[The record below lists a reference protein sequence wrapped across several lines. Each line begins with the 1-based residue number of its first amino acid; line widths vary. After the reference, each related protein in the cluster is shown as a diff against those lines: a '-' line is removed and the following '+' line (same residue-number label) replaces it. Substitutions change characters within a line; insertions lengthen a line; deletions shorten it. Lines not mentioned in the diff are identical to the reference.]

1 MSTVEAMKFCSG
13 SQHIVLTS
21 VRFARAD
28 MSQQDPA
35 FRAEYEEYSAR
46 RAAEGLPKVSY
57 RNYLRQWRRSDE
69 GHTARGD
76 PSLGGK
82 GGKGGATPPP
92 PPPKRRQAITEGGD
106 APPTVKV
113 KGGEAPLEVAGA
125 SAAASTAQ
133 ASRSKQA
140 SSVLESAGYP
150 EFPAHVP
157 TCEGSIAD
165 INQGRLTVAAT
176 KKLID
181 GLSPC
186 TEPTAEIAD
195 ALMFSFLSTR
205 RGLVG
210 EELLPR
216 LGRAEAYPGNWFKF
230 GYTAPNSLQAEDENR
245 FVGFHGT
252 HLECLHAIISTGR
265 LLPSAPEIPGT
276 RAFTDRHGIYLHKP
290 INRHLAEGYS
300 SLTRYGARHI
310 FVKPCVEVVY
320 DIRGSLK
327 SGKQTNQVIQD
338 FDSVQIV
345 AIHLRIVTQ
354 QSLQPSEYLMEWS
367 GSLELPLQAAVSA
380 FEALGLGDRLSASA
394 GKAGSSGGETP
405 LRGVQRGVTPSGS
418 SQSSSAE
425 FEPPARGPVGS
436 PGNLTTVHEAPDAIL
451 EWLGEEGSLGPFR
464 EDAKDPESTLAFAIS
479 KGLAACLR
487 HNHKPRIHVTE
498 AGWAKLSDV
507 LFWPRIADTSATAGD
522 VLEVV
527 RSNQKQRYQ
536 LGVQQDGPYFIR
548 AVQGHSRTEVGEE
561 NLLEPVSEEQL
572 PDTLLHGT
580 SWNAY
585 ESIQQRGL
593 LPGRAQNPGGK
604 GGRHGGKWREGRQHV
619 HFFSDSGGK
628 SGQREGSTML
638 VRISTRKAAEQG
650 VRFLISR
657 NGVYLTPDEVPPICI
672 TSFQSLRTGD
682 LYDRDGERIPRS
694 G

>member
-1 MSTVEAMKFCSG
+1 
-13 SQHIVLTS
+13 
-21 VRFARAD
+21 

-35 FRAEYEEYSAR
+35 FRTEYEAYSAR

-57 RNYLRQWRRSDE
+57 RNFLRQWRRSEE
-69 GHTARGD
+69 GHAARGD
-76 PSLGGK
+76 PPLETGGK
-82 GGKGGATPPP
+82 GGKGGVTPPP
-92 PPPKRRQAITEGGD
+92 PPPKRRQGTTEGGD
-106 APPTVKV
+106 APPSVKV
-113 KGGEAPLEVAGA
+113 KGGDTPPTQ
-125 SAAASTAQ
+125 SAALLMQPSIPENQ
-133 ASRSKQA
+133 ARQA

-150 EFPAHVP
+150 DFPDHIP
-157 TCEGSIAD
+157 TCGGTIAD

-181 GLSPC
+181 GLTPC

-195 ALMFSFLSTR
+195 ALMHSFLRTR
-205 RGLVG
+205 RGLSG

-216 LGRAEAYPGNWFKF
+216 LGKATSFPNNWFRF
-230 GYTAPNSLQAEDENR
+230 EFQAPNSLQAGEENCY
-245 FVGFHGT
+245 VGYHGT
-252 HLECLHAIISTGR
+252 HLECLHAILSTGR
-265 LLPSAPEIPGT
+265 LLPSNPEIPGT
-276 RAFTDRHGIYLHKP
+276 RSFTDRHGVYLHKP
-290 INRHLAEGYS
+290 LNRHLAENYS

-327 SGKQTNQVIQD
+327 AGKQTNQVIQD

-345 AIHLRIVTQ
+345 AIHLRIATQ

-380 FEALGLGDRLSASA
+380 FEALGLGDRLSSSSA
-394 GKAGSSGGETP
+394 PTLPPGGVTPQGGAKRGETP
-405 LRGVQRGVTPSGS
+405 
-418 SQSSSAE
+418 SSSTQPMMYESRPQASDQ
-425 FEPPARGPVGS
+425 AGS
-436 PGNLTTVHEAPDAIL
+436 MGRLATVDETPMDIV
-451 EWLGEEGSLGPFR
+451 EWLGVEGSLGSFR
-464 EDAKDPESTLAFAIS
+464 EDSKNPESPLAFSIS

-487 HNHKPRIHVTE
+487 HNHKPRIHVTA
-498 AGWAKLSDV
+498 AGWANLSDV
-507 LFWPRIADTSATAGD
+507 LSWPRIEETSATAGD

-527 RSNQKQRYQ
+527 RNNQKQRYQ
-536 LGVQQDGPYFIR
+536 LGQQRDGTYFIR
-548 AVQGHSRTEVGEE
+548 AVQGHSRAEVGEE
-561 NLLEPVSEEQL
+561 NLLEPVSEENL

-593 LPGRAQNPGGK
+593 IPGRVQTTGGK
-604 GGRHGGKWREGRQHV
+604 GGRKGGKWREGRQHV
-619 HFFSDSGGK
+619 HFFSDAGGV

-638 VRISTRKAAEQG
+638 VRISTRKASEQG

-657 NGVYLTPDEVPPICI
+657 NGVYLTPDEVPPLCI

-682 LYDRDGERIPRS
+682 LYGRDGERIPLS

>member
-1 MSTVEAMKFCSG
+1 
-13 SQHIVLTS
+13 
-21 VRFARAD
+21 

-35 FRAEYEEYSAR
+35 FRAEYEAYSAR

-69 GHTARGD
+69 GHAARGE
-76 PSLGGK
+76 PPLEKGSK
-82 GGKGGATPPP
+82 GGKGGVTPPP
-92 PPPKRRQAITEGGD
+92 PPPKRRQELAEGGD
-106 APPTVKV
+106 APPAVKV
-113 KGGEAPLEVAGA
+113 KGGETPLETATASKAQPMVQDSQAG
-125 SAAASTAQ
+125 
-133 ASRSKQA
+133 QA
-140 SSVLESAGYP
+140 SSVLEAAGYP
-150 EFPAHVP
+150 EFPDHIP
-157 TCEGSIAD
+157 TCGGSIAD

-176 KKLID
+176 KKLIE

-186 TEPTAEIAD
+186 TEPNTDIAD
-195 ALMFSFLSTR
+195 ALMSSFLRTR
-205 RGLVG
+205 RGLAG
-210 EELLPR
+210 EELLPK
-216 LGRAEAYPGNWFKF
+216 LGRAVAFPGNWFKF
-230 GYTAPNSLQAEDENR
+230 DYSAPNSLKAGAENQY
-245 FVGFHGT
+245 VGFHGT

-265 LLPSAPEIPGT
+265 LLPSDPGIPGT
-276 RAFTDRHGIYLHKP
+276 RAFTDRNGVYLHKP
-290 INRHLAEGYS
+290 INRHLAENYS

-327 SGKQTNQVIQD
+327 AGKQTNQVIQD

-345 AIHLRIVTQ
+345 AIHLRIATQ

-367 GSLELPLQAAVSA
+367 GSLELPLQAAVTA
-380 FEALGLGDRLSASA
+380 FEALGLGDRLSAPVVPT
-394 GKAGSSGGETP
+394 GPPGGVTP
-405 LRGVQRGVTPSGS
+405 LGGAKSGETPSGS
-418 SQSSSAE
+418 SQSVAT
-425 FEPPARGPVGS
+425 EPVPHARGPAGS
-436 PGNLTTVHEAPDAIL
+436 IGNLATVNENPMEIL
-451 EWLGEEGSLGPFR
+451 EWLGAEGSLGSFR
-464 EDAKDPESTLAFAIS
+464 EDAKNPESTLAFSIS

-487 HNHKPRIHVTE
+487 HNHKPRIHVNE

-507 LFWPRIADTSATAGD
+507 LFWPRIAETSATAGD
-522 VLEVV
+522 ILEVV

-536 LGVQQDGPYFIR
+536 LGIQQDGPYFIR
-548 AVQGHSRTEVGEE
+548 AVQGHSRSEVGEE

-593 LPGRAQNPGGK
+593 LPGRAQTAGGK
-604 GGRHGGKWREGRQHV
+604 GGRQVGKWREGRQHV
-619 HFFSDSGGK
+619 HFFSDAGGI

>member
-1 MSTVEAMKFCSG
+1 
-13 SQHIVLTS
+13 
-21 VRFARAD
+21 

-76 PSLGGK
+76 PSFEKGSK
-82 GGKGGATPPP
+82 GGKGGVTPPP

-113 KGGEAPLEVAGA
+113 KGGEAPLESAGSL
-125 SAAASTAQ
+125 SAKSTGQESQ
-133 ASRSKQA
+133 ARQA
-140 SSVLESAGYP
+140 SSVLEAAGYP

-157 TCEGSIAD
+157 TCGGSIAD

-176 KKLID
+176 KKLIE

-186 TEPTAEIAD
+186 TEPNTDIAD

-205 RGLVG
+205 RGLAG
-210 EELLPR
+210 EELLPK
-216 LGRAEAYPGNWFKF
+216 LGRAVAYPGNWFKF
-230 GYTAPNSLQAEDENR
+230 DYSAPNSLQVGAENQY
-245 FVGFHGT
+245 VGFHGT
-252 HLECLHAIISTGR
+252 HMECLHAIISTGR
-265 LLPSAPEIPGT
+265 LLPSDPGIPGT
-276 RAFTDRHGIYLHKP
+276 RAFTDRNGVYLHKP
-290 INRHLAEGYS
+290 INRHLAENYG

-310 FVKPCVEVVY
+310 FVKSCVEVVY

-327 SGKQTNQVIQD
+327 AGKQTNQVIQD

-345 AIHLRIVTQ
+345 AIHLRVVTQ

-380 FEALGLGDRLSASA
+380 FEALGLGDRLPAPA
-394 GKAGSSGGETP
+394 VPAASSGGETP
-405 LRGVQRGVTPSGS
+405 LREIKSGDTPSGS
-418 SQSSSAE
+418 SQSAPTE
-425 FEPPARGPVGS
+425 FVPHTRGPGGS
-436 PGNLTTVHEAPDAIL
+436 TGNLATVHEASTEVL

-464 EDAKDPESTLAFAIS
+464 EDAKNPESSLAFSIS

-487 HNHKPRIHVTE
+487 HNHKPRIHVNE

-507 LFWPRIADTSATAGD
+507 LFWPRIAETSATAGD

-536 LGVQQDGPYFIR
+536 LGLQQDGPYLIR
-548 AVQGHSRTEVGEE
+548 AVQGHSRQKWVKKIYWSRCRRSNSPTRCYTA
-561 NLLEPVSEEQL
+561 P
-572 PDTLLHGT
+572 HGM
-580 SWNAY
+580 
-585 ESIQQRGL
+585 R
-593 LPGRAQNPGGK
+593 
-604 GGRHGGKWREGRQHV
+604 
-619 HFFSDSGGK
+619 
-628 SGQREGSTML
+628 M
-638 VRISTRKAAEQG
+638 KA
-650 VRFLISR
+650 F
-657 NGVYLTPDEVPPICI
+657 NN
-672 TSFQSLRTGD
+672 GD
-682 LYDRDGERIPRS
+682 LCQAELKALVEREEGMVAS
-694 G
+694 GAKDANTFTSLVTLEASLASAKAPQCL

>member
-1 MSTVEAMKFCSG
+1 M
-13 SQHIVLTS
+13 
-21 VRFARAD
+21 
-28 MSQQDPA
+28 
-35 FRAEYEEYSAR
+35 
-46 RAAEGLPKVSY
+46 
-57 RNYLRQWRRSDE
+57 
-69 GHTARGD
+69 
-76 PSLGGK
+76 
-82 GGKGGATPPP
+82 
-92 PPPKRRQAITEGGD
+92 
-106 APPTVKV
+106 
-113 KGGEAPLEVAGA
+113 
-125 SAAASTAQ
+125 
-133 ASRSKQA
+133 
-140 SSVLESAGYP
+140 
-150 EFPAHVP
+150 
-157 TCEGSIAD
+157 
-165 INQGRLTVAAT
+165 
-176 KKLID
+176 
-181 GLSPC
+181 
-186 TEPTAEIAD
+186 
-195 ALMFSFLSTR
+195 
-205 RGLVG
+205 
-210 EELLPR
+210 
-216 LGRAEAYPGNWFKF
+216 
-230 GYTAPNSLQAEDENR
+230 
-245 FVGFHGT
+245 
-252 HLECLHAIISTGR
+252 CLHAIISTGR
-265 LLPSAPEIPGT
+265 LLPSDPGIPGT
-276 RAFTDRHGIYLHKP
+276 RAFTDRNGVYLHKP
-290 INRHLAEGYS
+290 INRHLAENYG

-310 FVKPCVEVVY
+310 FVKSCVEVVY

-327 SGKQTNQVIQD
+327 AGKQTNQVIQD

-380 FEALGLGDRLSASA
+380 FEALGLGDRLPAPA
-394 GKAGSSGGETP
+394 VPAVSSGGDTP
-405 LRGVQRGVTPSGS
+405 LREIKSGDTPSGS
-418 SQSSSAE
+418 SQSAPTE
-425 FEPPARGPVGS
+425 FAPHTRGPEGRA
-436 PGNLTTVHEAPDAIL
+436 GNLASVPEASNTVL

-464 EDAKDPESTLAFAIS
+464 EDAKHPESTLAFSIS

-487 HNHKPRIHVTE
+487 HNHKPRIHVNE

-507 LFWPRIADTSATAGD
+507 LFWPRITETSATAGD

-548 AVQGHSRTEVGEE
+548 AVQGHSRPEVGEE

-593 LPGRAQNPGGK
+593 VPGRAQSTGGK
-604 GGRHGGKWREGRQHV
+604 GGRHGGRWREGRQHV
-619 HFFSDSGGK
+619 HFFSDSGGI

-650 VRFLISR
+650 VRFLLSR

-682 LYDRDGERIPRS
+682 LYDRDGERIPSS

>member
-1 MSTVEAMKFCSG
+1 
-13 SQHIVLTS
+13 
-21 VRFARAD
+21 

-46 RAAEGLPKVSY
+46 RPAEGLPKVSY

-76 PSLGGK
+76 PSL

-113 KGGEAPLEVAGA
+113 KGGEAPLEAAG
-125 SAAASTAQ
+125 SSSVMSTAQ
-133 ASRSKQA
+133 ESQARQA
-140 SSVLESAGYP
+140 SSVLEAAGYP
-150 EFPAHVP
+150 EFPEHVP
-157 TCEGSIAD
+157 TCGGSIAD

-186 TEPTAEIAD
+186 TEPNTEIAD
-195 ALMFSFLSTR
+195 ALMFSFLRTR
-205 RGLVG
+205 RGLAG

-216 LGRAEAYPGNWFKF
+216 LGRAVAYPGNWFKF
-230 GYTAPNSLQAEDENR
+230 DYSAPNSLQAGAENQ

-265 LLPSAPEIPGT
+265 LLPS
-276 RAFTDRHGIYLHKP
+276 
-290 INRHLAEGYS
+290 
-300 SLTRYGARHI
+300 
-310 FVKPCVEVVY
+310 
-320 DIRGSLK
+320 
-327 SGKQTNQVIQD
+327 D

-394 GKAGSSGGETP
+394 APAASSGGETP
-405 LRGVQRGVTPSGS
+405 LREIKSGETPSGS
-418 SQSSSAE
+418 SQSVPTE
-425 FEPPARGPVGS
+425 FVPPTTGPVGS
-436 PGNLTTVHEAPDAIL
+436 PGNLTTVHEASDAVL

-464 EDAKDPESTLAFAIS
+464 EDAKDPESSLAFAIS

-507 LFWPRIADTSATAGD
+507 LFWPRIAETSATAGD

-593 LPGRAQNPGGK
+593 LPGRAQTTGGK
-604 GGRHGGKWREGRQHV
+604 GGRHGGKWREG
-619 HFFSDSGGK
+619 FP
-628 SGQREGSTML
+628 L
-638 VRISTRKAAEQG
+638 VKLQNKE
-650 VRFLISR
+650 
-657 NGVYLTPDEVPPICI
+657 
-672 TSFQSLRTGD
+672 
-682 LYDRDGERIPRS
+682 
-694 G
+694 